1 MPHQHGQGPAPQ
13 GPQPLP
19 GVDAIIAVGSGKGG
33 VGKTTLSVNLAVA
46 LAKMGHKVGLLDAD
60 VYGPNVPLMLGVNDQ
75 PRMVGENRIEPIEAF
90 GLKVISVGFLNPGDK
105 PIIWRGP
112 MLHQIVRQFLGLVEW
127 GQLDYLIVDLPP
139 GTGDIALS
147 LVQTV
152 PLTGA
157 VVVSTPSDVSLQD
170 ARKAIE
176 MFRQMKVDVVGVV
189 ENMSYFVCPHCQHEV
204 DIFSRGG
211 AEKMAAA
218 VWGVV
223 PGQHRTRPGS
233 PQVRRR
239 RQAGGARRRELA
251 ARQVDLRIRA
261 ESSSARRGDQGQR
274 AGQRDSDPV
283 VIRAYNLVILSG
295 AFGREGPMQLAAECT
310 DPSRKTAAQDGKVAF
325 ESRQLPSCLRLAILQ
340 NQLRHH
346 LPDRRAVLEAVPE
359 PPPTIQTFSIAGC
372 RSIMKWLSGVCSY
385 WQTRVSISGAS
396 FRAGKRKPTYS
407 RMSLRV
413 SGLTTRSPSV
423 GSNAGPR
430 VSSAILNPRRSL
442 PGMP

>member
-1 MPHQHGQGPAPQ
+1 MPHQHGQPAQ

-60 VYGPNVPLMLGVNDQ
+60 VYGPNVPLMLGVNAQ
-75 PRMVGENRIEPIEAF
+75 PRMVGENRIEPLEAF

-127 GQLDYLIVDLPP
+127 GHLDYMVVDLPP

-176 MFRQMKVDVVGVV
+176 MFRQMKVDIVGVV
-189 ENMSYFVCPHCQHEV
+189 ENMSYFVCPHCEHEV

-211 AEKMAAA
+211 AEKMAQQF
-218 VWGVV
+218 GVSFLGNIQLD
-223 PGQHRTRPGS
+223 PE
-233 PQVRRR
+233 VRKSGD
-239 RQAGGARRRELA
+239 GGK
-251 ARQVDLRIRA
+251 
-261 ESSSARRGDQGQR
+261 
-274 AGQRDSDPV
+274 PV
-283 VIRAYNLVILSG
+283 VLEGENSPHAKSIY
-295 AFGREGPMQLAAECT
+295 AFARNVVERVAEI
-310 DPSRKTAAQDGKVAF
+310 K
-325 ESRQLPSCLRLAILQ
+325 
-340 NQLRHH
+340 
-346 LPDRRAVLEAVPE
+346 
-359 PPPTIQTFSIAGC
+359 
-372 RSIMKWLSGVCSY
+372 
-385 WQTRVSISGAS
+385 AS
-396 FRAGKRKPTYS
+396 A
-407 RMSLRV
+407 
-413 SGLTTRSPSV
+413 SPSV
-423 GSNAGPR
+423 
-430 VSSAILNPRRSL
+430 IQIQ
-442 PGMP
+442 